1 MATRIPLTILC
12 AALLMIVACERTP
25 ESADTSDAAAEAAP
39 IAGMYE
45 VKGATVDSASG
56 SKREISGTVIL
67 AEEGENYTA
76 TFHLATVVEG
86 AEGVLPAE
94 VIGKGEGIIEGRKL
108 TGEAAT
114 QLVISSIPG
123 IDPAFAFIPR
133 STTTRLVSKSVT
145 TISADGKVEIEI
157 SNSPAPGEAYS
168 PTRTTLRGRRVAAAR
183 IAGKGLPPVA
193 TPPPATSNQD

>member
-1 MATRIPLTILC
+1 MATRIPLSILS
-12 AALLMIVACERTP
+12 AALLLIAACERSP
-25 ESADTSDAAAEAAP
+25 ESGGTPDVAAEATP

-76 TFHLATVVEG
+76 TFHLATVFEG
-86 AEGVLPAE
+86 TEGVLPAE
-94 VIGKGEGIIEGRKL
+94 VIGKGAGIIEGREL
-108 TGEAAT
+108 TGEAET

-133 STTTRLVSKSVT
+133 TTTTRLLSKSLT
-145 TISADGKVEIEI
+145 TIAADGSVAIEI
-157 SNSPAPGEAYS
+157 SNTPAKGESYS
-168 PTRTTLRGRRVAAAR
+168 PTRTTLRGRRVAPAR
-183 IAGKGLPPVA
+183 VAGKGLPPVA
-193 TPPPATSNQD
+193 ASPPAKSE